1 MKNITW
7 EPKEVYTFA
16 ETRATN
22 QTQYCAWINARDA
35 VLLRVWAFRRTKK
48 SGLEVREVI
57 RARSD
62 QAGAIIRSMYL
73 TAMSGWKVMYK
84 PTDAKSCGWY
94 GYTYYECHKEDFEK
108 WEEYTEVPGV
118 WYQVINPEALKNTRF
133 EFCGYTGGEIIKYIK
148 LWEKHPCVEYF
159 GKNHMTPSKAIIN
172 KLEKEKAFGKW
183 LAKQDLEELK
193 TYNPQAIL
201 YAYTHH
207 VALCEAK
214 TICTEK
220 NEAVQICKRY
230 EAIKRSNLDKV
241 KIYKYLKKNN
251 VRVGQYEDYID
262 ACLNLGLDLKDTKNA
277 FPKEFRRM
285 HDLRTNEWGAKKTKM
300 RAKDF
305 KAAAAKYKPFEFKE
319 GAFAILIPERIQD
332 LKHEGSKLHHCVGTM
347 GYDLKMIKGQSFI
360 AFLRKSE
367 EEAEPFVTIEF
378 YIKDKKISQIY
389 GHHDSEPPKE
399 ARDFA
404 KKWERRVKEKW
415 TTVIS
420 TG

>member
-16 ETRATN
+16 ETWATN
-22 QTQYCAWINARDA
+22 QTQYCGWISARK
-35 VLLRVWAFRRTKK
+35 VLELRVWAFRRTKK

-62 QAGAIIRSMYL
+62 REGVIIRNMYL
-73 TAMSGWKVMYK
+73 TAMCGWKVFFK
-84 PTDAKSCGWY
+84 PGDHKSSGWY

-118 WYQVINPEALKNTRF
+118 YYKIINPEDLKGTRF

-172 KLEKEKAFGKW
+172 KIEKDRAFGKW
-183 LAKQDLEELK
+183 LAKQDKEELQE
-193 TYNPQAIL
+193 YRAQAIL

-207 VALCEAK
+207 KTLCEAK
-214 TICTEK
+214 AICTEK
-220 NEAVQICKRY
+220 NEAVQLCKRY
-230 EAIKRSNLDKV
+230 EAINRSGLDKI
-241 KIYKYLKKNN
+241 KIYRYITKSN
-251 VRVGQYEDYID
+251 VRIGQYNDYLD
-262 ACLNLGLDLKDTKNA
+262 ACQNLGLDLNDTKNA

-285 HDLRTNEWGAKKTKM
+285 HDLRTNEWGAKKMKT

-319 GAFAILIPERIQD
+319 GAFAILIPEQIQD
-332 LKHEGSKLHHCVGTM
+332 LKHEGSKLHHCVGNM

-367 EEAEPFVTIEF
+367 EEENPFVTIEF
-378 YIKDKKISQIY
+378 DLKGKHISQIY
-389 GHHDSEPPKE
+389 GKHDSEPPKD

-404 KKWERRVKEKW
+404 KEWERRVQKW
-415 TTVIS
+415 MTTTCS
-420 TG
+420 G